1 MDVGH
6 LKPLNI
12 ALSTTDIASSS
23 FASQVSD
30 KRGIQIGN
38 LLPKT
43 PGRVVQQGC
52 HESPADLAAATLA
65 AADLAAPRD
74 LLGDG

>member
-1 MDVGH
+1 MVDLVAWQA
-6 LKPLNI
+6 N
-12 ALSTTDIASSS
+12 SN
-23 FASQVSD
+23 FARQISD
-30 KRGIQIGN
+30 KRGVPIGN

-52 HESPADLAAATLA
+52 RETPVDLVAVDLV